1 MIVKRK
7 YLLLLPVI
15 MLFVFADCSKKPGS
29 DPVPVPVPATND
41 VEMWLTKADQSV
53 LLQKQSQVLSFGS
66 TANIYPNIDVDSAT
80 AFQTVDGFGYTLTGG
95 SAYLINQ
102 MDAGSRASLLN

>member
-1 MIVKRK
+1 
-7 YLLLLPVI
+7 

-29 DPVPVPVPATND
+29 DPVPVPATND

-66 TANIYPNIDVDSAT
+66 TANIYPNIDVDSAVT
-80 AFQTVDGFGYTLTGG
+80 ASDVDRFSVIPLQVAVLT
-95 SAYLINQ
+95 
-102 MDAGSRASLLN
+102 